1 MKRRGGIFKVLITLA
16 LAILLAGVTVAAL
29 AIHGGISIG
38 GIAPKKTAGKVL
50 ELGEFNASALTVR
63 EVVGDVVVV
72 SSNVSKIVVKSNLP
86 LNFTLEGDILTVYC
100 PSKRVSTGIGISN
113 RNLCSDYRN
122 GTVVIEAP
130 RSLSSF
136 SVTGIVGDV
145 SVEADAGAV
154 SISDVVG
161 DVSGTGAEG
170 CDVSD
175 VVGNVRLSC
184 SGNVRVSDVI
194 GDVSIKV
201 PEGFTALLTAEDV
214 LGDVRNYA
222 GGGRGKVTVTVS
234 DVIGDVEVEG

>member
-50 ELGEFNASALTVR
+50 ELGEFNASVLTVR
-63 EVVGDVVVV
+63 EVVGNVIVV

-86 LNFTLEGDILTVYC
+86 INFTLKGGTLTVYC
-100 PSKRVSTGIGISN
+100 PSKRVFTGIGISN

-122 GTVVIEAP
+122 GTVVIGVP
-130 RSLSSF
+130 RSLSGL

-145 SVEADAGAV
+145 SVETATATV

-161 DVSGTGAEG
+161 NVRGADAED

-201 PEGFTALLTAEDV
+201 PEGFTALLTAEDI
-214 LGDVRNYA
+214 LGDVKNRA
-222 GGGRGKVTVTVS
+222 GGGKGEVTVTVS